1 MTSPDP
7 NLIERLRFQLELFID
22 GSDRSP
28 TQAQRIAREILEG
41 IPPDDVLDSFL
52 TTATIFGDPDCPFFR
67 TEEEMVKECE
77 DLRRH
82 LTTLC

>member
-1 MTSPDP
+1 MDVPDP
-7 NLIERLRFQLELFID
+7 NLIEKLRFQLELFID

-28 TQAQRIAREILEG
+28 EQARRIASALLDEL
-41 IPPDDVLDSFL
+41 PADDVLDNFL

-77 DLRRH
+77 DLRRY
-82 LTTLC
+82 LTTLG

>member
-1 MTSPDP
+1 VNTPNP

-28 TQAQRIAREILEG
+28 EQGRRIAQEILDHL
-41 IPPDDVLDSFL
+41 PPDDVLDSFL
-52 TTATIFGDPDCPFFR
+52 TTVTIFGDPDCPFFR

-82 LTTLC
+82 LIQLL